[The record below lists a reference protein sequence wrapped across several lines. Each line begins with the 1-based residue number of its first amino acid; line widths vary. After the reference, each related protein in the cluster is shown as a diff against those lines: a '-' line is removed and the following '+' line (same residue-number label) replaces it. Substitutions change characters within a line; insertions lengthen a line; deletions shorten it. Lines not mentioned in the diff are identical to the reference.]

1 MAAEELKATLAF
13 DGTVEWGIP
22 TSGTNTASASFTD
35 GTYTI
40 QLAAATNYKQNDG
53 YLILGKA
60 NSTLTLPAFT
70 WKTTKIVVTGR
81 SGASSSVKQN
91 IYVGETAV
99 STETTGATG
108 VNEYVIA
115 ADYQAAGN
123 VYVLKVT
130 SAHNTQIVKIEVYGE
145 GGETISTT
153 KTVYCKAAQA
163 WWKDGSAAV
172 GVYAFADGNVEN
184 AAWPGVRMTAVEGE
198 NDLWKADI
206 DTAKYEKI
214 IFTRVNA
221 SGDIADWGA
230 KTADLTVPA
239 DKNLYTITSASAVW
253 GDPGVTGEWSVYA
266 GEEPTPVEAAYYLVG
281 TMNSWQAAEA
291 YKFAPAE
298 AEGEYLLHTTLAE
311 NDEIKVIK
319 VEGETTTWYPAEGGN
334 YIVDALH
341 AGEKDIYF
349 RPAGNEAWAEF
360 GGYIWMGENQ
370 PAPVADF
377 TNPFTL
383 KFNGTGESG
392 KDASEAFAADVA
404 AIFDAASAPYV
415 ESVETAT
422 KVFAG
427 RPIADDNSSVKF
439 GTTSAQGAFA
449 FTLAQAIE
457 VDSIIVN
464 ATQYGNNAA
473 KVTVNGT
480 EFDLTAG
487 NKKPQDCKITPE
499 NAVSAIT
506 IAQSGSERI
515 YLRNVRVYPK
525 TQGGDTPVEIVLPVV
540 KLAGSLTS
548 WEEPVLMA
556 NAEDSLSA
564 SVTLNLGIDH
574 YQLKVV
580 SDDNWLSK
588 AGDGDLYTMHRDWNH
603 VDHLDLINTGD
614 NIKLITDVEGAYTFT
629 WTYADSSLVVTFPAA
644 PAKPNYY
651 LIGDSAFVVDAG
663 ATADKAWTP
672 DAIPSFKDT
681 TVLNLK
687 AGMDYIMRLSLEGT
701 WENHR
706 DFRHLTDTAAGLIEL
721 PDEFGNHSIGFRL
734 AEAGE
739 VKIVYIAAEGENPEI
754 FKLIGDFYVEP
765 TPNYYIIGEGEAFG
779 KWSFVPVMQDTFLLN
794 DLAAGDYMFRVA
806 LENGNW
812 KNTKGYSD
820 LTEKTEGLSANEDN
834 NILFTLAEAGDVAV
848 VYNDTVFR
856 VIGNFYVAPIKYYIA
871 GSMTNWAEEMVEL
884 LPLEEKAD
892 SLGIAINLEADSL
905 YAFKVVRVQ
914 GTDTTW
920 YGNGEE
926 GTMEYGNSTGWWLKG
941 DVDVKLQTTKAGE
954 YQFIFKANENN
965 EISVVIPEPAKKYYA
980 KYAPKWEWSMLTE
993 EEGLWLTDTLVYQG
1007 IGININ
1013 DKADDENNMFYSN
1026 TVEEEG
1032 VRPIAG
1038 AEIDVNDTIYFT
1050 FNPADSVVTAVMV
1063 GKYIAP
1069 DPTVAVMGSMNDWA
1083 EEIPFVL
1090 SDDKTYAS
1098 LTVENIGA
1106 DEYEFKF
1113 IINGEWRSNGYTYHR
1128 NFPGAAGITENND
1141 QNMIFQADVTGEYTF
1156 KWYFANDSLAI
1167 IYPEKPEPV
1176 LTNGYYLVGIFGGV
1190 DAWRVEDLSAEK
1202 LFAANPD
1209 TEGEYQ
1215 LSINLAIGD
1224 EVKVVYV
1231 ENDAIVTW
1239 YPAEG
1244 DNYVIDDHHNGATTI
1259 YFRPDYQGGEDWF
1272 AGCIY
1277 VSPTSTVGFE
1287 NTAADAKAVKVLK
1300 NGILVIE
1307 KNNKTY
1313 NVMGQMVK

>member
-1 MAAEELKATLAF
+1 MKKFLSFLTAILFAGSMMAANYVKTAYADIQTDDVVIITMQNADGVYAASNDQGSSKAPVATEVTVADDAITTDATNILWTVTKDGANITFNAGDKALYCISSNNGVRVGSNENNVFTIDAESGYLFNNATSRYIGVYNSQDFRCYTSVNSNIKDQTLAF
-13 DGTVEWGIP
+13 
-22 TSGTNTASASFTD
+22 F
-35 GTYTI
+35 
-40 QLAAATNYKQNDG
+40 
-53 YLILGKA
+53 
-60 NSTLTLPAFT
+60 
-70 WKTTKIVVTGR
+70 
-81 SGASSSVKQN
+81 
-91 IYVGETAV
+91 
-99 STETTGATG
+99 
-108 VNEYVIA
+108 
-115 ADYQAAGN
+115 
-123 VYVLKVT
+123 VLD
-130 SAHNTQIVKIEVYGE
+130 EGGE
-145 GGETISTT
+145 GGETISTV
-153 KTVYCKAAQA
+153 KTVYCKAAQD
-163 WWKDGSAAV
+163 WWKTDGAAV
-172 GVYAFADGNVEN
+172 GVYAFADGDVQN

-198 NDLWKADI
+198 TDLWKADI
-206 DTAKYEKI
+206 DTAMYAKI

-221 SGDIADWGA
+221 SGDIADYGA
-230 KTADLTVPA
+230 KTADLTIPA
-239 DKNLYTITSASAVW
+239 DKNLYTITSTAAVW
-253 GDPGVTGEWSVYA
+253 GNPGVTGEWSVYA

-349 RPAGNEAWAEF
+349 RPAGNKAWADF

-377 TNPFTL
+377 TQPFTL

-392 KDASEAFAADVA
+392 KDASAAFAADVA

-422 KVFAG
+422 KVYAG

-439 GTTSAQGAFA
+439 GSSSAAGSLA

-473 KVTVNGT
+473 KITVNGT

-487 NKKPQDCKITPE
+487 NKVPQDSKITPE
-499 NAVSAIT
+499 GAVSVIT
-506 IAQSGSERI
+506 IAQSGTERI
-515 YLRNVRVYPK
+515 YLRNIRVYPK
-525 TQGGDTPVEIVLPVV
+525 NQGGDTPEEIVLPVV

-548 WEEPVLMA
+548 WSEPALMV

-614 NIKLITDVEGAYTFT
+614 NIKLITDVEGEYTFT
-629 WTYADSSLVVTFPAA
+629 WTYADSTLVVTFPEA

-672 DAIPSFKDT
+672 DAIPSFQDT

-687 AGMDYIMRLSLEGT
+687 AGVNYIMRLSLEGT

-734 AEAGE
+734 NEAGP
-739 VKIVYIAAEGENPEI
+739 VTIIYIPAAEEQPEV
-754 FKLIGDFYVEP
+754 FKLIGDFYVAPAPDP
-765 TPNYYIIGEGEAFG
+765 T
-779 KWSFVPVMQDTFLLN
+779 
-794 DLAAGDYMFRVA
+794 
-806 LENGNW
+806 
-812 KNTKGYSD
+812 
-820 LTEKTEGLSANEDN
+820 
-834 NILFTLAEAGDVAV
+834 VAV
-848 VYNDTVFR
+848 M
-856 VIGNFYVAPIKYYIA
+856 
-871 GSMTNWAEEMVEL
+871 GSMNEWAEEIPFVLSDDKTYASLTVENIG
-884 LPLEEKAD
+884 AD
-892 SLGIAINLEADSL
+892 E
-905 YAFKVVRVQ
+905 YEFKFII
-914 GTDTTW
+914 
-920 YGNGEE
+920 NGEWRSNGYRFHRE
-926 GTMEYGNSTGWWLKG
+926 FTGA
-941 DVDVKLQTTKAGE
+941 AG
-954 YQFIFKANENN
+954 ITENN
-965 EISVVIPEPAKKYYA
+965 DQNMVFVADQDGKYTFYWYFANDSAAIVYPEYIEPAKEYYA
-980 KYAPKWEWSMLTE
+980 TYADAWTWVKMTE
-993 EEGLWLTDTLVYQG
+993 EEGLWLTDTIVYKG

-1038 AEIDVNDTIYFT
+1038 AEIAEKDTIYFT

-1176 LTNGYYLVGIFGGV
+1176 LTNGYYLVGKFGGV
-1190 DAWRVEDLSAEK
+1190 DAWSVEDLSAEK

-1215 LSINLAIGD
+1215 LSINLAVGD

-1231 ENDAIVTW
+1231 ENDAITTW
-1239 YPAEG
+1239 FPAEG
-1244 DNYVIDDHHNGATTI
+1244 DNYKIDDHHDGATTI

-1287 NTAADAKAVKVLK
+1287 NTAADAKTVKVLK

>member
-1 MAAEELKATLAF
+1 MKKIFSFLTAILFAGSMMAAEELKATLTF

-40 QLAAATNYKQNDG
+40 QLAAANNYKQNDG

-81 SGASSSVKQN
+81 SGASASVKQN

-145 GGETISTT
+145 GGETISTV

-163 WWKDGSAAV
+163 WWKEDNAAV
-172 GVYAFADGNVEN
+172 GIYAFKGDVQN

-198 NDLWKADI
+198 TDLWKADI
-206 DTAKYEKI
+206 DTAMYAKI

-239 DKNLYTITSASAVW
+239 DKDLYTITSTSAVW
-253 GDPGVTGEWSVYA
+253 GNPGVAGEWSVY
-266 GEEPTPVEAAYYLVG
+266 GEGGDTPEPPTPVEAAYYLVG

-392 KDASEAFAADVA
+392 KDNSAAFAADVA

-415 ESVETAT
+415 ASVETAT
-422 KVFAG
+422 KIYAG

-449 FTLAQAIE
+449 FTLAQTIE

-487 NKKPQDCKITPE
+487 NKVPQDCKITPE
-499 NAVSAIT
+499 SAVSVIT
-506 IAQSGSERI
+506 IAQSGTERI

-525 TQGGDTPVEIVLPVV
+525 NQGGDTPEEIVLPVV

-629 WTYADSSLVVTFPAA
+629 WTYADSSLVVTFPEA

-687 AGMDYIMRLSLEGT
+687 AGVDYIMRLSLEGT

-721 PDEFGNHSIGFRL
+721 PDEYQNRSIGFRL
-734 AEAGE
+734 NEAGP
-739 VKIVYIAAEGENPEI
+739 VTIIYIPAAEEQPEV
-754 FKLIGDFYVEP
+754 FKLIGDFYVAPVEP
-765 TPNYYIIGEGEAFG
+765 TAKFYITGSANLVGEENEWQPNAL
-779 KWSFVPVMQDTFLLN
+779 PVMEDSKV
-794 DLAAGDYMFRVA
+794 LALEAGDYM
-806 LENGNW
+806 LKLTMNGTWEGENNV
-812 KNTKGYSD
+812 KGYD
-820 LTEKTEGLSANEDN
+820 ALTGEIPAGVTRGTGSNDDN
-834 NILFTLAEAGDVAV
+834 ICFTLAEAGNV
-848 VYNDTVFR
+848 TVTYTAEAFT
-856 VIGNFYVAPIKYYIA
+856 IEGNFYVDPTPVVPTAAVTGDMTEWGEPIPF
-871 GSMTNWAEEMVEL
+871 EL
-884 LPLEEKAD
+884 SED
-892 SLGIAINLEADSL
+892 STFATLYNDNIKKGT
-905 YAFKVVRVQ
+905 YAFK
-914 GTDTTW
+914 
-920 YGNGEE
+920 
-926 GTMEYGNSTGWWLKG
+926 M
-941 DVDVKLQTTKAGE
+941 
-954 YQFIFKANENN
+954 
-965 EISVVIPEPAKKYYA
+965 
-980 KYAPKWEWSMLTE
+980 
-993 EEGLWLTDTLVYQG
+993 
-1007 IGININ
+1007 
-1013 DKADDENNMFYSN
+1013 
-1026 TVEEEG
+1026 
-1032 VRPIAG
+1032 
-1038 AEIDVNDTIYFT
+1038 
-1050 FNPADSVVTAVMV
+1050 
-1063 GKYIAP
+1063 
-1069 DPTVAVMGSMNDWA
+1069 
-1083 EEIPFVL
+1083 
-1090 SDDKTYAS
+1090 
-1098 LTVENIGA
+1098 
-1106 DEYEFKF
+1106 
-1113 IINGEWRSNGYTYHR
+1113 IINGDWRSNGYEFHR
-1128 NFPGAAGITENND
+1128 GFPGCAGITGNTD
-1141 QNMIFQADVTGEYTF
+1141 ANMTIVIDVEGAYTF

-1176 LTNGYYLVGIFGGV
+1176 LADGFYLVGKFGGV
-1190 DAWRVEDLSAEK
+1190 DAWSVEDLSAEK

-1215 LSINLAIGD
+1215 LSIDLAVDD
-1224 EVKVVYV
+1224 EIKVVYV
-1231 ENDAIVTW
+1231 AEDVITTW
-1239 YPAEG
+1239 YPKEG
-1244 DNYVIDDHHNGATTI
+1244 NYIVDDHHNGPTTM
-1259 YFRPDYQGGEDWF
+1259 YFRPEYNSDWSAFGGYF
-1272 AGCIY
+1272 Y
-1277 VSPTSTVGFE
+1277 LVPTSTVGFE
-1287 NTAADAKAVKVLK
+1287 NTAVDAKAVKVLK